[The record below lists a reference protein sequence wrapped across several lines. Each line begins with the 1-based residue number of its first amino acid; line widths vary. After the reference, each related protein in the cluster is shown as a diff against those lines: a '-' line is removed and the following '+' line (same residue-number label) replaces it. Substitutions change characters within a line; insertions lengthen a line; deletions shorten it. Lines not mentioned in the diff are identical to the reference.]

1 MSPPTQPLV
10 LSLFPGADLLG
21 MAFELE
27 GFTVVQGPDVIFGRD
42 IKNFHVPAGRFDGV
56 IGGPPCQLFSVM
68 RHINPL
74 AGKKHGNLIPE
85 FERIVGEAAPR
96 WFVMENVRDAPLPNV
111 PAYLVR
117 SELIRDVWVGGATL
131 RQRRFSFGAR
141 TLAGPYLKVPFAVE
155 QVALHT
161 QEPEVSALA
170 GGGAREVPVKMIRD
184 GKGGHRE
191 KKRYG
196 NSGKRSCLGFGGNS
210 QDGLAQRLA
219 AQGLPADFLKDAPYT
234 AGAKSKLIGNGVPLP
249 MGRAVARA
257 VKRALGI
264 EAVA

>member
-1 MSPPTQPLV
+1 VSQLV

-42 IKNFHVPAGRFDGV
+42 IKNFHVPPERFDGV
-56 IGGPPCQLFSVM
+56 IGGPPCQAFSVM
-68 RHINPL
+68 RYINPL

-85 FERIVGEAAPR
+85 FERIVFEAQPH
-96 WFVMENVRDAPLPNV
+96 WFVMENVRDAPLPVV
-111 PAYLVR
+111 PGYAVR
-117 SELIRDVWVGGATL
+117 DALIRDVWVGGTTL
-131 RQRRFSFGAR
+131 RQRRFSFGWNVVCAI
-141 TLAGPYLKVPFAVE
+141 APFVVE

-170 GGGAREVPVKMIRD
+170 GGGAREVPVRMIRD

-196 NSGKRSCLGFGGNS
+196 NSGKRSCLGYGGNS
-210 QDGLAQRLA
+210 KDGLAQRLA
-219 AQGLPADFLKDAPYT
+219 AQGLPADFLKDAPFT

>member
-1 MSPPTQPLV
+1 MSHQLV

-27 GFTVVQGPDVIFGRD
+27 GFTVVQGPDVIFGRNVKD
-42 IKNFHVPAGRFDGV
+42 FHPPAGRFDGV

-68 RHINPL
+68 RHIQPL
-74 AGKKHGNLIPE
+74 AGQKHGNLFPE
-85 FERIVGEAAPR
+85 FERVVREAQPD
-96 WFVMENVRDAPLPNV
+96 WFLCENVRDAPIPSV
-111 PAYLVR
+111 VGYLNR
-117 SELIRDVWVGGATL
+117 SELVRDVWVGGETL
-131 RQRRFSFGAR
+131 RQRRFTFGTRHSAIR
-141 TLAGPYLKVPFAVE
+141 LDRFAFE
-155 QVALHT
+155 QMALHT
-161 QEPEVSALA
+161 TEPGVSALA

-184 GKGGHRE
+184 GKGGHVE

-210 QDGLAQRLA
+210 KDGLAQRLA
-219 AQGLPADFLKDAPYT
+219 AQGLPADFLKDAPFT
-234 AGAKSKLIGNGVPLP
+234 AGAKSKLIGNGVPLKL
-249 MGRAVARA
+249 GRAAARA